1 MKEQLNN
8 KKVLFFCPKFFG
20 YEKALAQKMMDSG
33 AEVKFYDE
41 RMNPSTLE
49 KIFIR
54 LNFRGILKSKID
66 KYYRS
71 IVNEYES
78 NYFDYV
84 LFFNPE
90 TVTIELLKEL
100 KEKQKKAKFILY
112 MWDSFSNKPH
122 SKELMSYF
130 DRRLTFNREDANQYN
145 MIFRPLFYV
154 DDYDAELI
162 TEKCECDIDIGFIGT
177 IHSDRYGILK
187 QIEKWATEN
196 GLSTYFYMYFPS
208 YIVYLKYKIEN
219 FGKYI
224 IKRSEFKFKPLSS
237 KDVQTVLSRCKGV
250 IDIQH
255 PKQTGLTMRTIEM
268 VGLKKKL
275 ITTNDDIVNYDF
287 YNANSIMKINR
298 NDIFIDKDSFLNT
311 IADYENREN
320 YTISKF
326 IDDILN

>member
-1 MKEQLNN
+1 MIEQLNN

-20 YEKALAQKMMDSG
+20 YEKAIAQKMMDSG
-33 AEVKFYDE
+33 ADVKFYDE

-54 LNFRGILKSKID
+54 LNFRGILKSKIN

-145 MIFRPLFYV
+145 MIFRPLFYA
-154 DDYDAELI
+154 DDYNAELI
-162 TEKCECDIDIGFIGT
+162 TEKCECDIDLGFIGT

-187 QIEKWATEN
+187 QIEKWANEN

-219 FGKYI
+219 LGKYI
-224 IKRSEFKFKPLSS
+224 IKRSEFKFKPLSL
-237 KDVQTVLSRCKGV
+237 KDVQAVLSRCKVV

-275 ITTNDDIVNYDF
+275 ITTNDDIVSYDF
-287 YNANSIMKINR
+287 YNEDSITKIDR
-298 NDIFIDKDSFLNT
+298 NDIRICKDFIISSNCKYNN
-311 IADYENREN
+311 YEKYSINN
-320 YTISKF
+320 F
-326 IDDILN
+326 IEEIL